1 MKNLS
6 KVAMGL
12 YRMTVRSS
20 EHKEAL
26 ITALENG
33 CNLLDTSS
41 NYTDGESEKLI
52 GEVLAKNPQFSPT
65 IISKAGYI
73 QGVNIEVIRALNAE
87 GKANDDLV
95 IINENLMHSIH
106 PEFLEDQLKRS
117 LERLGKKKI
126 DIFLLH
132 NPEYYLK
139 QENSKKDEYY
149 RRIKL
154 AFEFLETQ
162 VEAGVIGCY
171 GVSSNTFVETLFS
184 DHNTNLEKL
193 IEAAKSIKADNG
205 FKYIQFPLNLIET
218 GALIKQYNNKNLI
231 EFAKA
236 NGIKTLAN
244 RPLNA
249 FTDQGLLR
257 LATYDQ
263 HFPQIPIKEAHD
275 QMEKCLKILEDK
287 LKERDDDLGIRE
299 IPLMKQIQSI
309 WTTLPTPDACE
320 QVFFQNFYPL
330 VAKIWGGKGLKKEE
344 SVPFFSLF
352 EIATLLSREKMS
364 ERALTFRDTAEKKG
378 LIPIDNE
385 KELPILAIE
394 TYLEWGVD
402 HVLVGMKRESYVK
415 DMTQF
420 F

>member
-1 MKNLS
+1 MKELS

-12 YRMTVRSS
+12 YRMSIRSS

-26 ITALENG
+26 ISALEKG

-52 GEVLAKNPQFSPT
+52 GEVLKENPQFTPT
-65 IISKAGYI
+65 IITKAGYI
-73 QGVNIEVIRALNAE
+73 QGVNLEVIRTLNDG
-87 GKANDDLV
+87 GKALDDLV
-95 IINENLMHSIH
+95 IINESLMHSIH
-106 PEFLEDQLKRS
+106 PEFLKDQIQRS
-117 LERLGKKKI
+117 LKRLGKKKI

-139 QENSKKDEYY
+139 EENSNKEEYY

-154 AFEFLETQ
+154 AFEFLEKQ
-162 VEAGVIGCY
+162 VEAGSIDCY
-171 GVSSNTFVETLFS
+171 GISSNTFVDPIFS
-184 DHNTNLEKL
+184 EHNTNLEKL
-193 IEAAKSIKADNG
+193 VEVANSINPKNR

-218 GALIKQYNNKNLI
+218 GALKKQYNDKNI
-231 EFAKA
+231 FEFAQK
-236 NGIKTLAN
+236 NKIKTLVN

-257 LATYDQ
+257 LATY
-263 HFPQIPIKEAHD
+263 HNFFPQIPKKEALE
-275 QMEKCLKILEDK
+275 QMETCLKILEQK
-287 LKERDDDLGIRE
+287 IKERDEDLKIRE
-299 IPLMKQIQSI
+299 IPLIKQIVSM
-309 WTTLPTPDACE
+309 WMTLPSPDACE

-330 VAKIWGGKGLKKEE
+330 VAKIWGGTGLKKEE

-364 ERALTFRDTAEKKG
+364 ERAMNFRDTAEKKG
-378 LIPIDNE
+378 LIPIEHE
-385 KELPILAIE
+385 KELSVLAIE
-394 TYLEWGVD
+394 TYLNWGAD
-402 HVLVGMKRESYVK
+402 HVLVGMKREGYVTE
-415 DMTQF
+415 MASF

>member
-12 YRMTVRSS
+12 YRMSIRSS

-26 ITALENG
+26 ISALENG

-52 GEVLAKNPQFSPT
+52 GEVLGENPQYTPT

-73 QGVNIEVIRALNAE
+73 QGINIEHIRALNDE

-139 QENSKKDEYY
+139 QENSNKDEYY

-154 AFEFLETQ
+154 AFEYLESQ
-162 VEAGVIGCY
+162 VEAGTIGCY
-171 GVSSNTFVETLFS
+171 GVSSNTFVDTLFS

-193 IEAAKSIKADNG
+193 IEAAKGVKEDNS

-218 GALIKQYNNKNLI
+218 GALIKQYQDKNLI
-231 EFAKA
+231 EYAKA

-257 LATYDQ
+257 LATYD
-263 HFPQIPIKEAHD
+263 HSFPQVTAKEAND
-275 QMEKCLKILEDK
+275 QMEKCLQILDEKI
-287 LKERDDDLGIRE
+287 KERDQDIDIRD
-299 IPLMKQIQSI
+299 IPLIKQIKSM
-309 WTTLPTPDACE
+309 WMTLATPDACE

-352 EIATLLSREKMS
+352 EMACLLSREKMS
-364 ERALTFRDTAEKKG
+364 ERAISFRDTAEKKG
-378 LIPIDNE
+378 LIPIDHE

-402 HVLVGMKRESYVK
+402 HVLVGMKREFYVK
-415 DMTQF
+415 DLTQF